1 MKKLLVGVALP
12 VLLSAAINVYA
23 RQLTVDEAT
32 ALAEGFVLNNL
43 VKNDGSR
50 SSIAEMKLVYS
61 ASVSDDVLDETAYY
75 VFDRGTDDGYVIVSG
90 DDRLRPVL
98 GYASVGK
105 FDVDSLPPNM
115 KWWLGEYAREI
126 AAFLCN
132 QDENSAVP
140 IRQPERTESAERNT
154 VAPLVTTIWNQTAPY
169 NDQCPLSLG
178 RKSVTGCVATAMA
191 QIVNYH
197 NWPQGTGA
205 GTYSYTIKLNG
216 VASKVQ
222 FNYSATT
229 FAWANML
236 DDYSAG
242 NPGFSQ
248 KMAVANLMLA
258 CGVGVHMKYS
268 PDESG
273 AYSFAVPYALINYF
287 KYDSATRM
295 LLRDYY
301 YASEWEDIVYREISE
316 GRPVLYSGTNDAG
329 AGHAFVCDGYGADGL
344 FHINW
349 GWGGYYDDYFALSA
363 LNPEGQGTGGNVGGF
378 NYGQDII
385 VGIKPAASG
394 TGKSNGYI
402 LSGGAFTY
410 GDNKF
415 NTSDGVFNYYPQSFK
430 GELGVEVVKSNAVGA
445 GVFVTAGSID
455 WGAAD
460 MATGSLPG
468 YNIGLPVSIVNGL
481 QPGSYKVYPA
491 WKGMAGRWERML
503 CPVSEQCFVTLTVT
517 SDGKYVYSNEG
528 PVTGISD
535 IIADEGFRVCSRASA
550 VVVSG
555 VAGDVV
561 EIYDLRG
568 VLVAKTK
575 ASPDET
581 VISLTPGLYVVRCG
595 GNSKKVSV
603 GSR

>member
-1 MKKLLVGVALP
+1 MYKNYEKLGLFEKTGVDLP
-12 VLLSAAINVYA
+12 G
-23 RQLTVDEAT
+23 EA
-32 ALAEGFVLNNL
+32 
-43 VKNDGSR
+43 
-50 SSIAEMKLVYS
+50 SSIMHK
-61 ASVSDDVLDETAYY
+61 
-75 VFDRGTDDGYVIVSG
+75 
-90 DDRLRPVL
+90 
-98 GYASVGK
+98 
-105 FDVDSLPPNM
+105 
-115 KWWLGEYAREI
+115 
-126 AAFLCN
+126 
-132 QDENSAVP
+132 QENVKAV
-140 IRQPERTESAERNT
+140 E
-154 VAPLVTTIWNQTAPY
+154 L
-169 NDQCPLSLG
+169 
-178 RKSVTGCVATAMA
+178 ATMSFGQSF
-191 QIVNYH
+191 QIT
-197 NWPQGTGA
+197 P
-205 GTYSYTIKLNG
+205 
-216 VASKVQ
+216 
-222 FNYSATT
+222 
-229 FAWANML
+229 
-236 DDYSAG
+236 
-242 NPGFSQ
+242 
-248 KMAVANLMLA
+248 
-258 CGVGVHMKYS
+258 
-268 PDESG
+268 
-273 AYSFAVPYALINYF
+273 
-287 KYDSATRM
+287 
-295 LLRDYY
+295 
-301 YASEWEDIVYREISE
+301 
-316 GRPVLYSGTNDAG
+316 
-329 AGHAFVCDGYGADGL
+329 
-344 FHINW
+344 
-349 GWGGYYDDYFALSA
+349 
-363 LNPEGQGTGGNVGGF
+363 
-378 NYGQDII
+378 
-385 VGIKPAASG
+385 
-394 TGKSNGYI
+394 
-402 LSGGAFTY
+402 FTY